1 MTMFARIKE
10 LAKNKDKNLKQ
21 VAFDMGFGENYFYTL
36 KTQSPKAETLEKVAD
51 YFNVSVDYLL
61 GRTDEKRN
69 LESTV
74 SEDITDTDIVTLQ
87 RAVNKMTPEERK
99 KTIVILGAVF
109 DDLFDGED
117 EN

>member
-36 KTQSPKAETLEKVAD
+36 KSQSPKAETLEKVAD

-61 GRTDEKRN
+61 GRTDEKR
-69 LESTV
+69 SFYSAV
-74 SEDITDTDIVTLQ
+74 SEDISDADTRTLQ

-99 KTIVILGAVF
+99 KTIAILGAVF
-109 DDLFDGED
+109 DGLFDSED
-117 EN
+117 